1 MELGNRYLILFFF
14 ILITVIFSIF
24 AYNPDE
30 IVIAGPYFPQI
41 EYFEN
46 ELDLISR
53 DLDIKIKYVAFSDT
67 ETEIIEGNNTD
78 NYDLAIIPN
87 PQGVINLGERGLI
100 YPVSIALEKETIQN
114 NYSKHLQQITTS
126 KQDNMT
132 YGVLFRLIPSSL
144 IWYDVEKYKKIGS
157 PEFKSFEDMVSYT
170 MENADK
176 NKPLWCMDIESGAS
190 TGWIAT
196 NWLED
201 LILHE
206 FGPSVYD
213 DWFQQKITSQN
224 TKIKLSISNIGK
236 LIFIED
242 AIYGGKKRIINQ
254 DFKNNY
260 PNLVDS
266 DNTCVFTWSGHF
278 GSMYFPED
286 KTYGIDYDFFKFP
299 SLENKNA
306 IVGIGDSLVIL
317 NSSEESIKVFN
328 SLISNSFGQ
337 EWILKEDSMFISA
350 NKNTD
355 INQIKNPMLLK
366 ETMYIRNALNENLFR
381 YDASELMERRIGA
394 DYLLIALKEYISSGN
409 LVINII
415 SKELD
420 SKY

>member
-1 MELGNRYLILFFF
+1 MELGKRYLILFFF

-53 DLDIKIKYVAFSDT
+53 DLDIKIKYVPFSDI

-78 NYDLAIIPN
+78 DYDLAIIPN
-87 PQGVINLGERGLI
+87 PQGVVNLGERGLI
-100 YPVSIALEKETIQN
+100 YPVSIALEKETIEN

-144 IWYDVEKYKKIGS
+144 IWYDVAKYKKIGS
-157 PEFKSFEDMVSYT
+157 PEFESFEDMVSYT
-170 MENADK
+170 IENADK
-176 NKPLWCMDIESGAS
+176 NKPLWCMDIESGAL

-337 EWILKEDSMFISA
+337 DWILKEDSMFISA

-366 ETMYIRNALNENLFR
+366 ETIYIRNALNENLFR